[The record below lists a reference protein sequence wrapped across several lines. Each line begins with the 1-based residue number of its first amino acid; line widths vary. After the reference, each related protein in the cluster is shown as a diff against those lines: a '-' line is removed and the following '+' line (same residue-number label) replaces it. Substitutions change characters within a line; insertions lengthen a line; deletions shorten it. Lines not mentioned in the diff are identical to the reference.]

1 MNDHLKKIPG
11 QKNTALYEICPSS
24 RVKRYIISTPHT
36 RKILNKPEIHGF
48 EYTYLLR
55 KGLENF
61 LKTPF
66 ARNFFKDGDGAKYS
80 VLHFLRGGLNFNF
93 IEQFYKCYGFTKVN
107 ASFMTS
113 QRVQKGKHWKIKH
126 DQYRKFSLEGVTS
139 LIAGDVIA
147 TGTTLKNGF
156 DCILDTDAKLD
167 NFIFFTIG
175 TPNTEKIINA
185 YEEKFRKRNRHF
197 KACIFYIEGRFELI
211 EKKGELPYA
220 VDGTDLVRKNALLS
234 PEFEESQTIS
244 SHIERCAVY
253 DVGARAFNWRKH
265 FRDIVE
271 YWGFIS
277 KSEFSVPEIYNLRWP
292 FPYSDFN
299 EYEKAK
305 KKVWPDISKAV
316 LKRMYEKELKKLL
329 NAIKLDSWE
338 FFRQRLKFLKNS
350 AQTINWRKNVQKR

>member
-1 MNDHLKKIPG
+1 MSDYLKKIPG

-36 RKILNKPEIHGF
+36 RKILNMPEIHGF
-48 EYTYLLR
+48 EYTHLLR
-55 KGLENF
+55 KGLASF

-66 ARNFFKDGDGAKYS
+66 AEKFFKDSDGSKYS
-80 VLHFLRGGLNFNF
+80 ALHFLRGGLNFNF

-156 DCILDTDAKLD
+156 DCVLELPVKLD
-167 NFIFFTIG
+167 SFIFFTIG
-175 TPNTEKIINA
+175 TPYTEKIINE
-185 YEEKFRKRNRHF
+185 YEKKFRKRNRNF
-197 KACIFYIEGRFELI
+197 KAYIFYVEGRFELI
-211 EKKGELPYA
+211 EKKGELPFA
-220 VDGTDLVRKNALLS
+220 IDGTDLVRKNALLS
-234 PEFEESQTIS
+234 PEFEYSQTIAS
-244 SHIERCAVY
+244 RIERCAVY

-271 YWGFIS
+271 YWGLLS
-277 KSEFSVPEIYNLRWP
+277 KSGYSVPEIYNLRQP
-292 FPYSDFN
+292 FPYSDFD
-299 EYEKAK
+299 EYEKARK
-305 KKVWPDISKAV
+305 KMWPGISKPD
-316 LKRMYEKELKKLL
+316 LKKMYKKELKMLL
-329 NAIKLDSWE
+329 NAIKLDSWK
-338 FFRQRLKFLKNS
+338 FFSQRLKFLKNS
-350 AQTINWRKNVQKR
+350 AQTIKWRNDV